1 MWLWC
6 KFIATKLID
15 IINFIIRC
23 TSQCTGIKIFIK
35 ILFLKE
41 AGNSETRLSQFL
53 GSPSLSDDLKCQ
65 KSNKDW
71 VTLAHLNQSTDLDN
85 VFGCNSLIET
95 STGGEKLLFL
105 ALMFFVVWVTCI
117 YHGKKDRW
125 SVFSKKKL
133 VFSLYLKELFVFGSK
148 WNGFWNFPT

>member
-1 MWLWC
+1 M
-6 KFIATKLID
+6 
-15 IINFIIRC
+15 
-23 TSQCTGIKIFIK
+23 FIK

-41 AGNSETRLSQFL
+41 AGNPETRLGQFL

-117 YHGKKDRW
+117 YHGKKGR
-125 SVFSKKKL
+125 
-133 VFSLYLKELFVFGSK
+133 
-148 WNGFWNFPT
+148 